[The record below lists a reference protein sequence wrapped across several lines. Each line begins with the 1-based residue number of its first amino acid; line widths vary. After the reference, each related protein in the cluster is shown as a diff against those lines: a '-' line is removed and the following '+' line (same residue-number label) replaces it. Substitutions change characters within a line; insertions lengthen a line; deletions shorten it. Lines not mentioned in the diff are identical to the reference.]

1 MKFHS
6 EQKLIKMI
14 YILGFTFYFLL
25 AMKVKTKSPN
35 MNGGYSEAGI

>member
-1 MKFHS
+1 
-6 EQKLIKMI
+6 MI

-35 MNGGYSEAGI
+35 MNGGYSEAGIWYVLKILKM